1 MSWRAFLPAIV
12 AGLSLVIVCGSQKTP
27 GPAAL
32 RPNPEYVEDSNRAG
46 LRFQFRNSPTSRK
59 YLIEAMGGGVA
70 IFDYDNDG
78 WQDIFFVN
86 GAALKDP
93 QPDGEAL
100 DKPGPAFWNRLFRNN
115 HDGTFSD
122 VTARAGLQASGYG
135 MGVATGDYNN
145 DGFTD
150 LLVTTYGGAV
160 LYRNNGNGTFADVT
174 GQAGIGT
181 NGWTTGAGF
190 IDYDNDGCLDLFV
203 SRYLEWNFATGG
215 IFCGSQK
222 PNGRAYCH
230 PDEFKPV
237 SNYLF
242 HNRCDGRFTDV
253 SDATHI
259 GASKGKGLGVAFDD
273 FNGDGLLDIYVAND
287 SYPQFLFKNNGNG
300 TFTEVGAPAG
310 VAYNEDGHTFSGM
323 GAAFADI
330 DNDGVPDI
338 IATALPYEYFAFFR
352 GRRGG
357 TFDYASVTS
366 RLAQLTRPLGGWG
379 VHVFDFDNDGQ
390 KEIFLANSHVMDNI
404 EVTQAHLRY
413 AQSPLL
419 LRYSGGKFTDISAT
433 SGTVLGQCWVARGAA
448 FGDLDNDGDIDIV
461 VSDYQSPAHLLR
473 NQGGNR
479 NHWIAFDLRGTKSNR
494 DAIGAKLELTTGN
507 GLVKYAT
514 VSTAG
519 SYLSANDKRVF
530 FGLGT
535 ETSIKEVRIR
545 WPSGL
550 TQTVQRPP
558 ADQFI
563 HVVEADKAQA
573 QSAFQEGMM
582 LAREGKW
589 ADAERA
595 FRRATQLDPDFL
607 EAHFSLG
614 VLLARQGKTRYAA
627 AMNEFLEVLRL
638 NPNDPDV
645 YINLSNV
652 LEQEEDYAA
661 SVKEM
666 SKAVALTPP
675 RGDLYLMLGRKQ
687 NKAREYG
694 EAIKSYRE
702 ALNLNPQS
710 AEAHYGIGVGLRG
723 MRKPAEAED
732 EFRAALRVNPRHSG
746 AQYELGT
753 LLFADEHL
761 EEAAEHL
768 ERATEL
774 QSDNTDAYLAL
785 GKVYRQQGKDEDAK
799 RALDSALM
807 KKPDSSPA
815 LYELAMLLKKR
826 GDNEQAAVYLKKVR
840 ALHRH
845 EVSSGDANA
854 ENSKGISLMNQG
866 KLTEALTAF
875 RRALEID
882 SRYVVSAYNIGVVL
896 AHQGDQDAAITAF
909 RKAIDIRASFGP
921 AHLGLGL
928 LLRMRRDPSADL
940 ELRTAAMLN
949 SLNPA
954 DPRAGIAPALG
965 STP

>member
-1 MSWRAFLPAIV
+1 MSWRAVLPVIM
-12 AGLSLVIVCGSQKTP
+12 AGFSLVIVCSSQKTP
-27 GPAAL
+27 SATAL
-32 RPNPEYVEDSNRAG
+32 HPSPEYVEDSNHAG

-93 QPDGEAL
+93 QADAEAL
-100 DKPGPAFWNRLFRNN
+100 DKSGPAFWNRLFRNN

-122 VTARAGLQASGYG
+122 VTVRAGLQGSGYG

-150 LLVTTYGGAV
+150 LVVTTYGGAV
-160 LYRNNGNGTFADVT
+160 LYRNNGNGTFTDVT
-174 GQAGIGT
+174 EQAGIRTG
-181 NGWTTGAGF
+181 GWTTGAGF

-203 SRYLEWNFATGG
+203 SRYLEWNFASGG
-215 IFCGSQK
+215 IFCGNQK

-242 HNRCDGRFTDV
+242 RNTCAGRFTDV
-253 SDATHI
+253 SDATHVA
-259 GASKGKGLGVAFDD
+259 ASKGKGLGVAFDD
-273 FNGDGLLDIYVAND
+273 FNGDGLLDMYVAND
-287 SYPQFLFKNNGNG
+287 SYPQFLFKNNGDG
-300 TFTEVGAPAG
+300 TFTEVGSSAG

-352 GRRGG
+352 GRRDG

-366 RLAQLTRPLGGWG
+366 GLAQFTRPLGGWG
-379 VHVFDFDNDGQ
+379 VHVFDFDNDGK
-390 KEIFLANSHVMDNI
+390 KEVFLANSHVMDNI
-404 EVTQAHLRY
+404 EATQAHLRY
-413 AQSPLL
+413 AQPPLL
-419 LRYSGGKFTDISAT
+419 LRYSGGKFTDISAR
-433 SGTVLGQCWVARGAA
+433 SGAVLGQCWVARGAA

-473 NQGGNR
+473 NQGWNR

-494 DAIGAKLELTTGN
+494 DAIGAKLELITGS
-507 GLVKYAT
+507 GLMQYAT

-545 WPSGL
+545 WPSGV
-550 TQTVQRPP
+550 TQTVQRPA
-558 ADQFI
+558 ADQFVQ
-563 HVVEADKAQA
+563 VVEADKARA
-573 QSAFQEGMM
+573 QSAFQEGMT
-582 LAREGKW
+582 LARQAKW
-589 ADAERA
+589 AGAGRA
-595 FRRATQLDPDFL
+595 FQRAIQLDPDCL

-614 VLLARQGKTRYAA
+614 VLLARQGKIGYAA

-638 NPNDPDV
+638 NPNDADAH
-645 YINLSNV
+645 INLSNV
-652 LEQEEDYAA
+652 LEQEEEYAP
-661 SVKEM
+661 SVMEM

-687 NKAREYG
+687 DKAREYG
-694 EAIKSYRE
+694 DAIKSYRE
-702 ALNLNPQS
+702 ALNLDPRL
-710 AEAHYGIGVGLRG
+710 AEAHYGIGVALRG
-723 MRKPAEAED
+723 MRKAAEAAD
-732 EFRAALRVNPRHSG
+732 EFRAALRVNPRHPG
-746 AQYELGT
+746 AHYELGT
-753 LLFADEHL
+753 LLFTDEHFD
-761 EEAAEHL
+761 EAAEHL
-768 ERATEL
+768 QRATEL
-774 QSDNTDAYLAL
+774 QSDNADAYLAL
-785 GKVYRQQGKDEDAK
+785 GKVYREQGKDADAE
-799 RALDSALM
+799 RALRSALM
-807 KKPDSSPA
+807 KESDSSPV
-815 LYELAMLLKKR
+815 LYELARLSKKR
-826 GDNEQAAVYLKKVR
+826 GDNEQAAVYLKRVR
-840 ALHRH
+840 ALHQR

-875 RRALEID
+875 RRALQID
-882 SRYVVSAYNIGVVL
+882 PKYVVSAYNIGVVL

-909 RKAIDIRASFGP
+909 RNAIDLRPSFGP

-928 LLRMRRDPSADL
+928 LLRMRRDPTADL
-940 ELRTAAMLN
+940 ELRTAAILN

-954 DPRAGIAPALG
+954 DARVGIAPASG
-965 STP
+965 SSP